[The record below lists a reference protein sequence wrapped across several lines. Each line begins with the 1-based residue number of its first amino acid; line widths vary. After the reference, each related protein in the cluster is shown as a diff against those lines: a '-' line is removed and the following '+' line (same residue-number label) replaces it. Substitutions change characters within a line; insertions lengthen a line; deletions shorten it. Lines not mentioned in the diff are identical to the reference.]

1 MNSSE
6 RSSIIQTGK
15 VLYLGGQISLL
26 SDKVFTGCNIFYTS
40 TVFCQSV
47 DFGAFNEVRSEIA
60 GADFAQLFLDRFLG
74 LKSFVPQN
82 GLKDEFIAD
91 LSTSQGVDFQTILLE
106 AILAVETSIAFA
118 MHDLSSVS
126 YAAIEKHENS
136 SDLIWGCSAPMLSRE
151 AAKVG
156 LLGLNELLP
165 DTYHSSQTNDTQG
178 FDAAFNQLWQLAR
191 RRRLAPST
199 SVIKLAAEKR
209 GMPCETLGRQHLL
222 LGHGKLQ
229 QQIFAS
235 MSGTTSSTA
244 QKICADKRQTNRRL
258 AELRL
263 PVARQ
268 KKVDTIKAAHAAA
281 EKIGFPLVIKP
292 LKGKKGKGVTAGLT
306 SAGAINNAFER
317 AHKKGSDVLVE
328 RFITG
333 DDFRLLVIGGK
344 FVAAVNRQ
352 PPRIIGDG
360 KSTVAM
366 LFDRLNEQPYRDG
379 FRGYPVKKDSEFYR
393 LLEQAGL
400 SMSDI
405 PAEGQT
411 VTLRS
416 VANISTGGI
425 AIDVT
430 EQVHADNREMAERAA
445 NGVGL
450 DIAGVD
456 FLTTDI
462 SRSYREVGGA
472 IVEINARPGL
482 DLHIWPMI
490 GKSRNV
496 AEELL
501 KWSFPSPA
509 EDGRIPVVAVSG
521 DRGTGSVARALDMIL
536 RGADRSVA
544 LALHTQS
551 YVNGASAELTQ
562 TQKAQA
568 PLILLRDPHIDTL
581 VSTLSLRQTAKR
593 GMLLDKCTLSIIMDS
608 ITEGSAR
615 LFQQGTKIVGR
626 ATTDCFVVG
635 SGNML
640 ALDRIKPLSNRRLI
654 LVCDRLNDPGLQAHL
669 NAGREAVTTIWHEG
683 DIRIALMSGTEVL
696 ATFPFGIASF
706 DNSKNIKRRMKNAL
720 MFAIAAAYG
729 LGLSGEE
736 ILTAL
741 THAPAIVPEAY

>member
-1 MNSSE
+1 MSHEKSVMNSAG
-6 RSSIIQTGK
+6 RSTVLQTGK
-15 VLYLGGQISLL
+15 VLYLGTPISLL
-26 SDKVFTGCNIFYTS
+26 SDKVFTGCNTFHKS

-47 DFGAFNEVRSEIA
+47 NFGVLTDARSEIA
-60 GADFAQLFLDRFLG
+60 GADFVQLFLDRFLG

-91 LSTSQGVDFQTILLE
+91 LRTSQGVDFQTILLE

-118 MHDLSSVS
+118 MHDLNPVS
-126 YAAIEKHENS
+126 YAAIEQHKNS
-136 SDLIWGCSAPMLSRE
+136 SDLIWSCSTPKLSRG

-156 LLGLNELLP
+156 LLGLIELLP
-165 DTYHSSQTNDTQG
+165 ETYHSHQTNDTQG
-178 FDAAFNQLWQLAR
+178 FDAAFNQLWQQAR

-199 SVIKLAAEKR
+199 SVIKLAAKKR
-209 GMPCETLGRQHLL
+209 GIPCETLGRQHLL
-222 LGHGKLQ
+222 LGHGNLQ
-229 QQIFAS
+229 QQIYAS
-235 MSGTTSSTA
+235 MSSATSITA

-258 AELRL
+258 KELRL

-268 KKVDTIKAAHAAA
+268 IKVSSIKAAHAAA

-292 LKGKKGKGVTAGLT
+292 VKGKKGNGVTAGLT
-306 SAGAINNAFER
+306 SAESINNAFVR
-317 AHKKGSDVLVE
+317 AHKAGSDVLVE
-328 RFITG
+328 SFITG

-352 PPRIIGDG
+352 PPRITGDG

-366 LFDRLNEQPYRDG
+366 LLDRLNEQPYRDG
-379 FRGYPVKKDSEFYR
+379 FRGFPVEKGTEFYR

-400 SMSDI
+400 TMSDI
-405 PAEGQT
+405 PVEGQT

-416 VANISTGGI
+416 AANVSTGGI

-430 EQVHADNREMAERAA
+430 EQVHADNREIAERAA
-445 NGVGL
+445 IGVGL
-450 DIAGVD
+450 DIAGID

-472 IVEINARPGL
+472 ILEINARPGL

-501 KWSFPSPA
+501 KRSFPPT

-521 DRGTGSVARALDMIL
+521 DRGTGSTARTLDMIL
-536 RGADRSVA
+536 RGADCCVA
-544 LALHTQS
+544 LTLQAQA

-562 TQKAQA
+562 TQQTKA
-568 PLILLRDPHIDTL
+568 PLIMLRDPHIDTL

-593 GMLLDKCTLSIIMDS
+593 GMLLEKCTLSVIMDR
-608 ITEGSAR
+608 TMEGSSR

-626 ATTDCFVVG
+626 ATTDCFVV
-635 SGNML
+635 
-640 ALDRIKPLSNRRLI
+640 
-654 LVCDRLNDPGLQAHL
+654 
-669 NAGREAVTTIWHEG
+669 
-683 DIRIALMSGTEVL
+683 SGTEVL
-696 ATFPFGIASF
+696 TTFPFGIASF
-706 DNSKNIKRRMKNAL
+706 DNGKKTKRRLKNAL

-741 THAPAIVPEAY
+741 THAPAIVPEAN